1 MPVLLRSAGRKRPGQ
16 EHGIHGGMRRRGE
29 VDVYKRQE
37 WGIPLYD
44 DRKQFEFLM
53 MEVMQ
58 CGLNWNMML
67 QKREIFHAC
76 FSAFDY
82 EAVARYGEGDIER
95 ILNTPGMIRSRRK
108 IEAVIH
114 NAQRFMEIRKEFL
127 SFSRY
132 IWGFTGGKICLYEG
146 HDKGELPARNKLSDQ
161 ISGDLKRR
169 GFKYLGLSLIHI

>member
-1 MPVLLRSAGRKRPGQ
+1 MERCGWCLLNELMTQ
-16 EHGIHGGMRRRGE
+16 YHDE
-29 VDVYKRQE
+29 E
-37 WGIPLYD
+37 WGVPLYD

-76 FSAFDY
+76 FTAFDY
-82 EAVARYGEGDIER
+82 EAVARYEERDIER

-127 SFSRY
+127 SSAGIF
-132 IWGFTGGKICLYEG
+132 GVLPEG
-146 HDKGELPARNKLSDQ
+146 RSACTKDMTRANCPHATSSPIGSAET
-161 ISGDLKRR
+161 
-169 GFKYLGLSLIHI
+169 